1 MKRRFLLRSLVYLF
15 ISILFIITVFPI
27 IYSLLAS
34 FKTNSEIVANGAQIL
49 PEKFMIENYI
59 NAWNKADFKSYTF
72 NSIYMT
78 VFVVIGTL
86 ILSSMGG
93 YVFARATFKG
103 KKIIFAL
110 FTSTMFISMGSI
122 TIYPLIQI
130 AKLLHI
136 NSSLIGVIIIK
147 IFGLNMVNTFL
158 VKGFVEG
165 LPGEIE
171 EAAIID
177 GCDFFKIFTKIT
189 LPLIVP
195 ILATIAIITFKDTWN
210 DYLLPMVFTMG
221 NLKQAPL
228 VVGIVALK
236 GTGEGATNWNLMLAG
251 TAISLVPMIILYLGL
266 NKFFVA
272 GMVNGAVKG

>member
-165 LPGEIE
+165 LPREIE

>member
-1 MKRRFLLRSLVYLF
+1 MKIRFLLRGLVYLF
-15 ISILFIITVFPI
+15 IAVLFVVTVFPI

-34 FKTNSEIVANGAQIL
+34 FKTNSEIVANAARIF
-49 PEKFMIENYI
+49 PEKFIIENYI

-78 VFVVIGTL
+78 VFVVLGTI

-103 KKIIFAL
+103 KSIIFAL
-110 FTSTMFISMGSI
+110 FTATMFISMGSI

-136 NSSLIGVIIIK
+136 NSSLTGVILIK
-147 IFGLNMVNTFL
+147 IFSLNMVNTFL
-158 VKGFVEG
+158 VKGFVEA
-165 LPGEIE
+165 LPKEIE
-171 EAAIID
+171 EAATID
-177 GCDFFKIFTKIT
+177 GCDFFRIFTKIT
-189 LPLIVP
+189 VPLIVP
-195 ILATIAIITFKDTWN
+195 ILATISIITFKDTWN

-236 GTGEGATNWNLMLAG
+236 GTGEGATNWSLMLAG
-251 TAISLVPMIILYLGL
+251 TAISLVPMIVLYLVL